1 MKNIKLHSTSAHVQ
15 EESRRGC
22 FDVHPARP
30 RPPSRHAG
38 VIDRVAARA
47 PCRSGAM
54 SLGEGVTLPGLRR
67 KDCCLH
73 NISGVR
79 LELVSRVR
87 AERPRHFR
95 AQPSGIFETNP
106 EMIWIIVTN
115 RPVFQLTGS
124 KISFLF
130 IPHVFLRLLIKG
142 MIHIEM
148 KSSSMWTWNAL
159 GRGGNPPPTFIKL
172 ITPLYGDCIEKK
184 LIKSNAQKPAHICF
198 CHLNIENNGPHSTIR
213 GEKKITPN
221 AILRLWAL
229 TTAQR
234 KKNAEGYYSNQCFP
248 QLKLPKQ

>member
-1 MKNIKLHSTSAHVQ
+1 MKNIKLHSTSTHVQ
-15 EESRRGC
+15 EESRWGC

-87 AERPRHFR
+87 AERPRRFR

-124 KISFLF
+124 KISFLS

-148 KSSSMWTWNAL
+148 KSSWMWTWNAL

-172 ITPLYGDCIEKK
+172 ITPLYGDCIWKEADKVECTK
-184 LIKSNAQKPAHICF
+184 ACS
-198 CHLNIENNGPHSTIR
+198 HLLLPLEHWKQRTPFHHKGK
-213 GEKKITPN
+213 KKITPN

-229 TTAQR
+229 ATAQR